1 LRHESNG
8 EIIIIIIILVVSYSL
23 LYGVALFTESARHIG
38 ENVQC
43 SS

>member
-1 LRHESNG
+1 MDY
-8 EIIIIIIILVVSYSL
+8 IIIIILVVSYSL
-23 LYGVALFTESARHIG
+23 LYDVALFMVSARHIG